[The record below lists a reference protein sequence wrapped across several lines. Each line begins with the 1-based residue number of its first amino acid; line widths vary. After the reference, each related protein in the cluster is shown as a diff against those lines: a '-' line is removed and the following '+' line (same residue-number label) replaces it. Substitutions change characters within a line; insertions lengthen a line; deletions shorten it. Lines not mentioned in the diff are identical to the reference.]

1 MFLLL
6 PFFFFFCFFYF
17 GLKKKK
23 RKYGKGLFLC
33 RGKMPCAGKE
43 ATLAIAVTRRA
54 RLEREKNKG
63 FIFDSDGTHTQKT
76 NTHAVEE
83 VNLKELYRPVFL
95 VK

>member
-1 MFLLL
+1 MLRRLAHVFLLL
-6 PFFFFFCFFYF
+6 PFFLFCFFSF

-63 FIFDSDGTHTQKT
+63 FIFDSDGTHTK
-76 NTHAVEE
+76 NEHA
-83 VNLKELYRPVFL
+83 RSRGG
-95 VK
+95 